1 MVYAVIELP
10 DRPWAKHG
18 AKYLLLAR
26 LLPVGGQFFDR
37 VSENSDE

>member
-1 MVYAVIELP
+1 MVYAVNELP
-10 DRPWAKHG
+10 DRPLARYG

-37 VSENSDE
+37 VSENSNE